1 MCMYIYIYIFLFIVI
16 SLMGAEDNLLSFNGV
31 CGRRGRRVTAR
42 RSGTGA
48 SRLPLAANQNENRDT
63 VKDH

>member
-1 MCMYIYIYIFLFIVI
+1 
-16 SLMGAEDNLLSFNGV
+16 MGAEDNLLSFNGV